1 MPSNKRKKI
10 QRLGEG
16 FGGLLGGAVK
26 ALKTGGA
33 PGGKSKTGKKRKTKK
48 EILDSIF

>member
-1 MPSNKRKKI
+1 MPNAKRKK
-10 QRLGEG
+10 LGEG

-26 ALKTGGA
+26 ALKTGGT
-33 PGGKSKTGKKRKTKK
+33 PSGQKKGKKRKTRK

>member
-1 MPSNKRKKI
+1 MPSVKRKKVL
-10 QRLGEG
+10 RLGEG

-33 PGGKSKTGKKRKTKK
+33 NGAVKKGKKRKTKK

>member
-1 MPSNKRKKI
+1 MPNAKRKRL

-16 FGGLLGGAVK
+16 FGGLLGGAVT
-26 ALKTGGA
+26 ALKTGGT
-33 PGGKSKTGKKRKTKK
+33 PGGKTKKGKKRKTRK

>member
-1 MPSNKRKKI
+1 MPNDKRKKAL
-10 QRLGEG
+10 RLGEG

-26 ALKTGGA
+26 ALKTGGTSGSA
-33 PGGKSKTGKKRKTKK
+33 KKGKKRKTKK